1 MRMYQ
6 VLEDAASKANGL
18 DRHSVSNLVDG
29 VFTYPTLATL
39 ASALTAGLKNRIV
52 DGEVA
57 HRQGHGPGIT
67 DERLSQVFN
76 DGVDKFGFPDYAHTS
91 PAMFRFYRTRLATR
105 MPTFLGPVRP
115 AAKKADSVDDLIS
128 PAQATYLVTMMA
140 DQKLMMPFW
149 QKSPADWD
157 PNAPIDRLSGVLP
170 GQGEATPQGIA
181 RLTISAGGNP
191 KTNEMRAI
199 AAKSMGNMSAA
210 DAVDFVD
217 KSLKKLGL

>member
-1 MRMYQ
+1 MYSS
-6 VLEDAASKANGL
+6 LEAAASKANGL
-18 DRHSVSNLVDG
+18 DRNSVSKLVDE
-29 VFTYPTLATL
+29 VFNYPTLATL
-39 ASALTAGLKNRIV
+39 PSALSTALKNRIV

-67 DERLSQVFN
+67 DERLSQVFD

-105 MPTFLGPVRP
+105 MPTFFGTVRP
-115 AAKKADSVDDLIS
+115 AAKKGDPVDDLIS

-157 PNAPIDRLSGVLP
+157 PNAPIEHPSGVLP
-170 GQGEATPQGIA
+170 GKGKATPQGTA
-181 RLTISAGGNP
+181 RLTISAGGSP
-191 KTNEMRAI
+191 KTKEMRSI
-199 AAKSMGNMSAA
+199 AAKSMSNMSSA